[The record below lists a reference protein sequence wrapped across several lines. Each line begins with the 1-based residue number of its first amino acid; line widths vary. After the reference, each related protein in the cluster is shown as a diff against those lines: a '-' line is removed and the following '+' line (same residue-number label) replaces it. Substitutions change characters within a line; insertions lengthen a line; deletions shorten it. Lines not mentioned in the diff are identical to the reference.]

1 MKNGFVKMRAVVSA
15 VCFSFFFLQ
24 GQDVL
29 SGPAGQPGDTGQEFS
44 FQVDASSRI
53 FSKVK
58 SLFLCLGNDDM
69 LLRVGKLIKG
79 DLEITDQLDIDLKVA
94 EQEPQPAVLPKLFEK
109 GTSLCLFLKET
120 GRHGKARDMMLT
132 VKEPSSQSVVF
143 EKKFACHDKDLV
155 LVGHR
160 IAAEVLS
167 VLTGQTA
174 PLLATLVYSKQ
185 VGPHAKVL
193 CASDVGGKI
202 ARLLFQSRTV
212 NVAPRV
218 HTKAPMIFFSQFT
231 RSNTRL
237 MSYDFKTGKCR
248 VVCSYDGLNMQPS
261 FSQNGI
267 QSVLC
272 LSPAGNSELFLY
284 DQKES
289 NAAGRRVFTQLT
301 NNKGN
306 NASPCFLP
314 NEDVIFC
321 SDFETGTPQIY
332 YLDRKK
338 NVTRRLTNGS
348 GYCAA
353 PSYCALNNSIVY
365 CRLIQ
370 GYFQLC
376 VMCLDGGKHV
386 ERQLTTSPGD
396 KQEPAWSPD
405 GKFVACSYD
414 CADPV
419 SKMRTSQIALLN
431 MDSKKMKIVTS
442 GKESKSFPCWV
453 PDPWFV

>member
-1 MKNGFVKMRAVVSA
+1 M
-15 VCFSFFFLQ
+15 Q
-24 GQDVL
+24 GQDSVMT
-29 SGPAGQPGDTGQEFS
+29 PAGQSIDAGQEFS

-53 FSKVK
+53 FSKLK

-94 EQEPQPAVLPKLFEK
+94 EQEPQAAVLPKLFEK
-109 GTSLCLFLKET
+109 GTSLCLFLKNI
-120 GRHGKARDMMLT
+120 GHHGKDHEMMLT

-143 EKKFACHDKDLV
+143 DKKFICSDKNLV
-155 LVGHR
+155 LVGHKV
-160 IAAEVLS
+160 AAEILP
-167 VLTGQTA
+167 VLTGQSA

-185 VGPHAKVL
+185 VGPHTKVL
-193 CASDVGGKI
+193 CASDIGGKV

-218 HTKAPMIFFSQFT
+218 HTQVPVIFFSQFT
-231 RSNTRL
+231 RTNTRL

-261 FSQNGI
+261 FSQNGVR
-267 QSVLC
+267 SVLC

-284 DQKES
+284 DQKEC
-289 NAAGRRVFTQLT
+289 NAVGRRVFTQLT

-306 NASPCFLP
+306 NASPCLLP

-321 SDFETGTPQIY
+321 SDFETGSPQIY

-338 NVTRRLTNGS
+338 NVTRRLTNGK

-353 PSYCALNNSIVY
+353 PSYCQNNNSIAY
-365 CRLIQ
+365 CRLIN

-376 VMCLDGGKHV
+376 IMSLDGNKHV
-386 ERQLTTSPGD
+386 ERQLTTSSGD

-405 GKFVACSYD
+405 GKFVACSFD
-414 CADPV
+414 CIDSL
-419 SKMRTSQIALLN
+419 SKVRTSQIAILN
-431 MDSKKMKIVTS
+431 MDSKKMRIVTT
-442 GKESKSFPCWV
+442 GKECKGFPCWI